1 MQTHIRCLVLFST
14 YRDSVWLMHLSH
26 TLEGLPG
33 VQRVAVMMGTPHN
46 KAILQQAGLLT
57 AEGEAGS
64 ANDLLVCVQAETPTV
79 AAEALRQ
86 ATERLTP
93 QQGQGRGGVAGAAA
107 PRTLETA
114 LRRLPDANLA
124 CISVPGEYAVH
135 EARKALQHG
144 LHVFL
149 FSAHVDL
156 AAEVS
161 LKNLAAQHGLLV
173 MGPDCGTA
181 VLNGVPLGFANH
193 LPRGPVGLIAASGTG
208 LQQVS
213 CLLAGQGIG
222 VSQAI
227 GVGGRDVHERI
238 GGHSMRAALQA
249 LAQDADTRVLV
260 LIAKP
265 PAASVAAQLARE
277 AAQTGK
283 PCVLAFIGETTF
295 AAVSEEVYPTATLE
309 EAALLAGALARGM
322 PLLSEPAALPA
333 SGAALAQAARTA
345 LQPRQRLVH
354 APYCGGTLAH
364 EALGLLRCALGSVVS
379 NLDDTLRSAH
389 EIAHVVLD
397 LGAEEFTQGRPHP
410 MINPSARRQYL
421 IEAAG
426 NPDVAVV
433 LADVMLGWGAHA
445 DPAGALAA
453 AWQEAQAVARAAGR
467 TLVGIAHVCGAPD
480 DPQGFEQ
487 QCQILHDH
495 GLLLADSNA
504 QAVRLATAVLGVRA
518 QDSTTQRPAVGS
530 TATSAAI
537 LPREQHPPVSLPARL
552 PELFVAGPR
561 VVNLGLELF
570 VTQLT
575 AHGVPV
581 VHVDWRPPAGG
592 DAHLA
597 GLLERL
603 R

>member
-1 MQTHIRCLVLFST
+1 MQTHVRCLVLFST

-26 TLEGLPG
+26 ALESLPG

-46 KAILQQAGLLT
+46 KALLQQAGLLT
-57 AEGEAGS
+57 AEGEAGG
-64 ANDLLVCVQAETPTV
+64 ANYLLICVQAATPE
-79 AAEALRQ
+79 AAAAALRQ
-86 ATERLTP
+86 ATERMTP
-93 QQGQGRGGVAGAAA
+93 QQGRGAAAGAAA

-156 AAEVS
+156 AAEAS
-161 LKNLAAQHGLLV
+161 LKNLAAQRGLLV

-181 VLNGVPLGFANH
+181 VLNGVPLGFANQ

-227 GVGGRDVHERI
+227 GVGGRDVHEHI

-283 PCVLAFIGETTF
+283 PCVLAFVGETAL
-295 AAVSEEVYPTATLE
+295 AAVSEGVHPATTLE
-309 EAALLAGALARGM
+309 EAALLAGALARGT
-322 PLLSEPAALPA
+322 PLLLEPATLPG
-333 SGAALAQAARTA
+333 SHAAAAQAARTA
-345 LQPRQRLVH
+345 LQPGQRLVH
-354 APYCGGTLAH
+354 ALYCGGTLAH
-364 EALGLLRCALGSVVS
+364 EALGLLRRALGSVVS
-379 NLDDTLRSAH
+379 NLDGTLGAAPAT
-389 EIAHVVLD
+389 AHVVLD

-410 MINPSARRQYL
+410 MIDPSTRRPYL

-467 TLVGIAHVCGAPD
+467 ALVGIAHVCGAPD
-480 DPQGFEQ
+480 DPQGFAQ
-487 QCQILHDH
+487 QCQTLREH

-504 QAVRLATAVLGVRA
+504 QAVRLATAVLGVHA
-518 QDSTTQRPAVGS
+518 QDSPAQRLAVGN
-530 TATSAAI
+530 TATGAAV
-537 LPREQHPPVSLPARL
+537 LPQEQPLSVSLPARL
-552 PELFVAGPR
+552 PELFMTGPR

-570 VTQLT
+570 ATQLS

-592 DAHLA
+592 DTRLA
-597 GLLERL
+597 SLLERL

>member
-1 MQTHIRCLVLFST
+1 MQTHVRCLVLFST

-26 TLEGLPG
+26 TLESLPG

-57 AEGEAGS
+57 AEGEAGG
-64 ANDLLVCVQAETPTV
+64 ANDLLVCVQAETLTV

-86 ATERLTP
+86 ATERMTP
-93 QQGQGRGGVAGAAA
+93 QQGRGAAAGAAA

-124 CISVPGEYAVH
+124 CISVPGAYAVH

-161 LKNLAAQHGLLV
+161 LKNLAAQQGLLV

-181 VLNGVPLGFANH
+181 VLNGVPLGFANQ

-213 CLLAGQGIG
+213 CLLACQGIG

-283 PCVLAFIGETTF
+283 PCVLAFVGEARRSTG
-295 AAVSEEVYPTATLE
+295 SGGVYHSATLE
-309 EAALLAGALARGM
+309 EAALLAGALARGT
-322 PLLSEPAALPA
+322 PLPSEPTTLPA
-333 SGAALAQAARTA
+333 SGAALVQAARTA
-345 LQPRQRLVH
+345 LQPGQRLVH
-354 APYCGGTLAH
+354 ALYCGGTLAH
-364 EALGLLRCALGSVVS
+364 EALGLLRRALGTVVS
-379 NLDDTLRSAH
+379 NLDDTLGGSQ
-389 EIAHVVLD
+389 ETAHVVLD

-410 MINPSARRQYL
+410 MIDPSARRQYL

-426 NPDVAVV
+426 NPAVAVV
-433 LADVMLGWGAHA
+433 LGDVMLGWGAHA

-480 DPQGFEQ
+480 DPQGFEP
-487 QCQILHDH
+487 QCQLLREH

-504 QAVRLATAVLGVRA
+504 QAVRLATAVLGVHA
-518 QDSTTQRPAVGS
+518 QDSPAQRLAVRSIAPDAAVLPQEPHPSVAMPAH
-530 TATSAAI
+530 
-537 LPREQHPPVSLPARL
+537 LPG
-552 PELFVAGPR
+552 LFEAGPR

-570 VTQLT
+570 ATQLA

-592 DAHLA
+592 DTRLA
-597 GLLERL
+597 SLLERL

>member
-1 MQTHIRCLVLFST
+1 
-14 YRDSVWLMHLSH
+14 MHLSH
-26 TLEGLPG
+26 TLEDLPG

-46 KAILQQAGLLT
+46 KALLQQAGLLT

-64 ANDLLVCVQAETPTV
+64 ANDLLVCVQAETPAA

-86 ATERLTP
+86 ATDRMTL
-93 QQGQGRGGVAGAAA
+93 QQGRGAAAGVLA

-114 LRRLPDANLA
+114 LRRLPNANLA

-135 EARKALQHG
+135 EARKALLHG

-149 FSAHVDL
+149 FSAHIDL
-156 AAEVS
+156 AAEAS
-161 LKNLAAQHGLLV
+161 LKNLAAQQGLLV

-181 VLNGVPLGFANH
+181 VLNGVPLGFANQ

-213 CLLAGQGIG
+213 CLLAGQGVG

-249 LAQDADTRVLV
+249 LVQDADTHVLV

-265 PAASVAAQLARE
+265 PAAGVAAQLARE

-283 PCVLAFIGETTF
+283 PCVLAFVGET
-295 AAVSEEVYPTATLE
+295 ALPAVPGGVYPAATLE
-309 EAALLAGALARGM
+309 EAALLARALARGT
-322 PLLSEPAALPA
+322 PLPMAPATLPA
-333 SGAALAQAARTA
+333 SDITTMQAARAT
-345 LQPRQRLVH
+345 LQPGQRLVH
-354 APYCGGTLAH
+354 ALYCGGTLAH
-364 EALGLLRCALGSVVS
+364 EALGLLRQGLGGVVS
-379 NLDDTLRSAH
+379 NLDDTLGASPQTT
-389 EIAHVVLD
+389 HVVLD

-410 MINPSARRQYL
+410 MIDPSARRQYL
-421 IEAAG
+421 IEAASH
-426 NPDVAVV
+426 PEVAVV

-445 DPAGALAA
+445 DPAGVLAA
-453 AWQEAQAVARAAGR
+453 AWQEVQAVARAAGR
-467 TLVGIAHVCGAPD
+467 ALVGIAHVCGAPD
-480 DPQGFEQ
+480 DPQGFVQ
-487 QCQILHDH
+487 QCQILREH

-504 QAVRLATAVLGVRA
+504 QAVRLATAVLGVHT
-518 QDSTTQRPAVGS
+518 QDSRARQPAVGN
-530 TATSAAI
+530 TATGAAA
-537 LPREQHPPVSLPARL
+537 LPQEQHQSVSLPARL
-552 PELFVAGPR
+552 PELFMTGPR

-570 VTQLT
+570 ATQLA
-575 AHGVPV
+575 AHGAPV

-592 DAHLA
+592 DTRLA
-597 GLLERL
+597 SLLERL

>member
-1 MQTHIRCLVLFST
+1 MMRTHIRCLVLDST

-46 KAILQQAGLLT
+46 KALLQQAGLLT

-64 ANDLLVCVQAETPTV
+64 ANDLLVCVQAETSTA

-86 ATERLTP
+86 AAARMTP
-93 QQGQGRGGVAGAAA
+93 QQGTGATAGVAA

-124 CISVPGEYAVH
+124 CISVPGVYAVH

-149 FSAHVDL
+149 FSAHGDL
-156 AAEVS
+156 AAEAS
-161 LKNLAAQHGLLV
+161 LKNLAAQQGLLV

-181 VLNGVPLGFANH
+181 VLNGVPLGFANQ

-249 LAQDADTRVLV
+249 LAQDADTQVLV

-283 PCVLAFIGETTF
+283 PCVLAFVGETALAT
-295 AAVSEEVYPTATLE
+295 VSGGVYPAATLE
-309 EAALLAGALARGM
+309 EAALLAGALARGTSQPM
-322 PLLSEPAALPA
+322 GPAALPA
-333 SGAALAQAARTA
+333 SHAAAAQAARTA
-345 LQPRQRLVH
+345 LQPGQRLVH
-354 APYCGGTLAH
+354 ALYCGGTLAH
-364 EALGLLRCALGSVVS
+364 EALELLRYGLGSVVS
-379 NLDDTLRSAH
+379 NLDDTLEAPH
-389 EIAHVVLD
+389 AATHVVLD
-397 LGAEEFTQGRPHP
+397 LGAEEFTQGWPHP
-410 MINPSARRQYL
+410 MIDPKARRPYL
-421 IEAAG
+421 LEAAG
-426 NPDVAVV
+426 NPEVAVV

-453 AWQEAQAVARAAGR
+453 AWQEAQAVASTAGR
-467 TLVGIAHVCGAPD
+467 ALVGIAHVCGAPD
-480 DPQGFEQ
+480 DPQGFEPQ
-487 QCQILHDH
+487 RQILREH

-504 QAVRLATAVLGVRA
+504 QAVRLATAVLGVQA
-518 QDSTTQRPAVGS
+518 PPRPAQQLAVGDTAPS
-530 TATSAAI
+530 TGVLS
-537 LPREQHPPVSLPARL
+537 QKQYPPVSLPARL
-552 PELFVAGPR
+552 PALFTTGPR

-570 VTQLT
+570 ATQLA

-592 DAHLA
+592 DARLVS
-597 GLLERL
+597 LLERL

>member
-1 MQTHIRCLVLFST
+1 MQTHVRCLVLFST

-26 TLEGLPG
+26 TLESLPG

-46 KAILQQAGLLT
+46 KALLQQVGLLT
-57 AEGEAGS
+57 PEGEAGG
-64 ANDLLVCVQAETPTV
+64 ANDLLVCVQAETPV
-79 AAEALRQ
+79 AAAEALRQ
-86 ATERLTP
+86 AADRMTP
-93 QQGQGRGGVAGAAA
+93 QQGRGAAASAAA

-124 CISVPGEYAVH
+124 CISVPGAYAVH
-135 EARKALQHG
+135 EARKALQQG

-161 LKNLAAQHGLLV
+161 LKNLAAQQGLLV

-181 VLNGVPLGFANH
+181 VLNGVPLGFANQ

-260 LIAKP
+260 LISKP

-283 PCVLAFIGETTF
+283 PCVLAFVGETAL
-295 AAVSEEVYPTATLE
+295 AAVSQGVHPVATLE
-309 EAALLAGALARGM
+309 EAARLAGALARGT
-322 PLLSEPAALPA
+322 PLPMEPAALTA
-333 SGAALAQAARTA
+333 SHAAAAQAARTA
-345 LQPRQRLVH
+345 LQPGQRLLH
-354 APYCGGTLAH
+354 ALYCGGTLAH
-364 EALGLLRCALGSVVS
+364 EALGLLRRALGSVVS
-379 NLDDTLRSAH
+379 NLDGTLGTAH
-389 EIAHVVLD
+389 ATAHVVLD

-410 MINPSARRQYL
+410 MIDPSARRQYL
-421 IEAAG
+421 LEAAG
-426 NPDVAVV
+426 TPEVAVV

-467 TLVGIAHVCGAPD
+467 ARVGIVHVCGAPD
-480 DPQGFEQ
+480 DPQGFVQ
-487 QCQILHDH
+487 QCQILREH

-504 QAVRLATAVLGVRA
+504 QAVRLATAVLGVHAPDSPA
-518 QDSTTQRPAVGS
+518 QRLAVGNA
-530 TATSAAI
+530 ATGAAV
-537 LPREQHPPVSLPARL
+537 LPQEQSLSVSLPARL
-552 PELFVAGPR
+552 PELFMTGPR

-570 VTQLT
+570 ATQLA

-592 DAHLA
+592 DTRL
-597 GLLERL
+597 GSLLERL

>member
-1 MQTHIRCLVLFST
+1 MQTHVRCLVLFST

-26 TLEGLPG
+26 ALDGLPG
-33 VQRVAVMMGTPHN
+33 VQRVAVMMGTPYN
-46 KAILQQAGLLT
+46 KVLLQQAGLLT
-57 AEGEAGS
+57 VEGEAGG

-79 AAEALRQ
+79 AAEALHQ
-86 ATERLTP
+86 ATARMTP
-93 QQGQGRGGVAGAAA
+93 QQGQGAMARVAA

-149 FSAHVDL
+149 FSSHVDL

-161 LKNLAAQHGLLV
+161 LKNLAAQQGVLV

-181 VLNGVPLGFANH
+181 VLNGVPLGFANQ

-213 CLLAGQGIG
+213 CLLADQGIG

-249 LAQDADTRVLV
+249 LAQDADTQVLV

-265 PAASVAAQLARE
+265 PAARVAAQLARE

-283 PCVLAFIGETTF
+283 PCVLAFVGASTLS
-295 AAVSEEVYPTATLE
+295 AASGGVYPAATLE

-322 PLLSEPAALPA
+322 TLPMEPVTLPA
-333 SGAALAQAARTA
+333 SHAAVAQTAHMA
-345 LQPRQRLVH
+345 LQSGQRLVH
-354 APYCGGTLAH
+354 ALYCGGTLAH
-364 EALGLLRCALGSVVS
+364 EALGLLRRALGTVVS
-379 NLDDTLRSAH
+379 NLDDTLTAAH
-389 EIAHVVLD
+389 ETAHMVLD

-410 MINPSARRQYL
+410 MIDPSARRPYL
-421 IEAAG
+421 LEAAG
-426 NPDVAVV
+426 NPEVAVV

-445 DPAGALAA
+445 DPAGVLAA
-453 AWQEAQAVARAAGR
+453 AWQEAQAVASAAGR
-467 TLVGIAHVCGAPD
+467 ALVGIAHVCGAPD
-480 DPQGFEQ
+480 DPQGFAR
-487 QCQILHDH
+487 QCRMLREH

-504 QAVRLATAVLGVRA
+504 QAIRLATAVLGVHTQDGPA
-518 QDSTTQRPAVGS
+518 QQPAVGS
-530 TATSAAI
+530 ITTGSAV
-537 LPREQHPPVSLPARL
+537 LSQEQQPSVSLPARL
-552 PELFVAGPR
+552 PELFMTGPR

-570 VTQLT
+570 ATQLA

-592 DAHLA
+592 DTRLA
-597 GLLERL
+597 SLLERL